1 MILNALRS
9 VASGTS
15 GLRDGRPQPCLGLGL
30 GSEGR
35 KPALISQ
42 TPGGMNFGLKMD
54 ENRMPGKHTG
64 RKNGRLGKHT
74 ARESSSSDDHDVTQ
88 KYQESDLVEFPT
100 QD

>member
-35 KPALISQ
+35 KPTLISQ

-74 ARESSSSDDHDVTQ
+74 ASLHLQMTTMLHRNIKRVTW
-88 KYQESDLVEFPT
+88 
-100 QD
+100 